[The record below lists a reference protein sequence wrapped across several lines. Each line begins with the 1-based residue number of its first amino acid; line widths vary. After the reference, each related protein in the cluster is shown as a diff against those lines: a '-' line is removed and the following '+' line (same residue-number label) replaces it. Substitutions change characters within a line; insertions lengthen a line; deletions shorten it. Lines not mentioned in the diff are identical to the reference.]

1 MFGYG
6 LPSLTADQLALRRQ
20 QLDNAG
26 FHAWLSSLCLVL
38 LALLWR
44 LASRA
49 FAISNDPKLSQGVPS
64 AIQLLS
70 RRASWL
76 LNTTYSS
83 EFGPL
88 SVQLTGLA
96 YLVWLL
102 FIITRNAGDDYMHLT
117 KAFGH
122 VAVSQLPLHYLL
134 SMKAPTSPITLA
146 TGLTHERLNAYHR
159 LFGRII
165 HGLLGTH
172 AILYIRFFIL
182 NDLMAKRIQDR
193 DVRLGLI
200 AFWLFN
206 FLGLLA
212 IPPIRKHV
220 YHKIF
225 YRSHVVISALVLP
238 VLFFH
243 VPYSRRYVAQAAVFW
258 VANGYLR
265 KSSSTKT
272 TVACQGIKGTDLIRV
287 TLHPENSS
295 WITTWTPGE
304 HVYLNQAGIGPK
316 NPFTIV
322 SVSAIDA
329 SEHIEL
335 IVRHL
340 GGRQTDALA
349 TLASD
354 KSKTTMTLEGPYG
367 EASKYMPSLL
377 QNPKT
382 GGQFLLIAGGI
393 GATYTLPIYLALLK
407 SQGDLHGL
415 RMIWFVKSYSDAAWG
430 LEALRNASQTVS
442 VDIYVTQP
450 SQTDTEQRPDT
461 KGITIN
467 HIGSRPVLSLIL
479 DPIMNLRSDSTNG
492 GDLFGSRSLDPRR
505 MKRNYEKVTVF
516 LCGPPGLASGVR
528 KEVGKHATGYG
539 REVAWYE
546 EQFGHGG
553 S

>member
-6 LPSLTADQLALRRQ
+6 LPSLTADQLVLRRQ

-26 FHAWLSSLCLVL
+26 FYAWLCSVGLVI
-38 LALLWR
+38 LALLQR
-44 LASRA
+44 VLFKTLVANEGLNPA
-49 FAISNDPKLSQGVPS
+49 PKSPS
-64 AIQLLS
+64 AFQLLS
-70 RRASWL
+70 RRASWI
-76 LNTTYSS
+76 LNTTYIP

-88 SVQLTGLA
+88 SIQLLGFA
-96 YLVWLL
+96 YLSWLL
-102 FIITRNAGDDYMHLT
+102 FIITRNTGDDYMHLT

-134 SMKAPTSPITLA
+134 ALKAPNSPITLA

-172 AILYIRFFIL
+172 AILYIRFFVL
-182 NDLMAKRIQDR
+182 KDLMTKRIQDR

-212 IPPIRKHV
+212 IPPIRKNA
-220 YHKIF
+220 YHKVF
-225 YRSHVVISALVLP
+225 YRSHVLISALVLP

-243 VPYSRRYVAQAAVFW
+243 VPYSRRYVVQAAVFW
-258 VANGYLR
+258 LANGYLR

-272 TVACQGIKGTDLIRV
+272 TVTCQAIKSTDLVKV
-287 TLHPENSS
+287 TLQPEDTSRIS
-295 WITTWTPGE
+295 TWTPGE

-316 NPFTIV
+316 SPFTIV
-322 SVSAIDA
+322 SVSTN
-329 SEHIEL
+329 EGPEQVEL
-335 IVRHL
+335 LVRHL
-340 GGRQTDALA
+340 GGRQTSALA
-349 TLASD
+349 ALASD
-354 KSKTTMTLEGPYG
+354 KSKATMTLEGPYG

-377 QNPKT
+377 QFPKAES
-382 GGQFLLIAGGI
+382 QILLIAGGI
-393 GATYTLPIYLALLK
+393 GATYTLPIYLALLTARGGTSGIK
-407 SQGDLHGL
+407 
-415 RMIWFVKSYSDAAWG
+415 MIWFVKSYSDAAWG
-430 LEALRNASQTVS
+430 LEALRNASRTVS
-442 VDIYVTQP
+442 LDIYITQP
-450 SQTDTEQRPDT
+450 SQTDTDQAPNT

-467 HIGSRPVLSLIL
+467 HIGSRPVLSFIL
-479 DPIMNLRSDSTNG
+479 DPIMNLRSDSNNG
-492 GDLFGSRSLDPRR
+492 GSVIGLRPADPRR
-505 MKRNYEKVTVF
+505 TKKNYEKVTVF
-516 LCGPPGLASGVR
+516 VCGPRGLASGVR
-528 KEVGKHATGYG
+528 KEVGKHVMGYG